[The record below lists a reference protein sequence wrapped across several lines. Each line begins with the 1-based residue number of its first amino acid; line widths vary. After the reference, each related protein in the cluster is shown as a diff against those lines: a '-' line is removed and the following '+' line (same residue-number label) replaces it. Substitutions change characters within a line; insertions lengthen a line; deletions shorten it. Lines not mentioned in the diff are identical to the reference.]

1 MATIEDLDAEIAKRQ
16 RIADI
21 DALIKEKQ
29 GSTVDS
35 FIEPLKAIGGGL
47 IGEIGAGLSGI
58 RELIATGDLSSAVN
72 EINRMQ
78 QKSQQYFAPQTE
90 AGQQGLQNVAGAIGA
105 IDKNV
110 IRPAVAGTVG
120 LLNTIANP
128 IDNLSAGFEP
138 ARREA
143 ALIQDRGFGKVAGQ
157 EIFERTGSPL
167 LATAAEIS
175 PDIAGVLIPGGAAK
189 SSVSKSL
196 AKSRLQVGDA
206 EKAVKAAND
215 IRSGKVA
222 ETSVQDVANAV
233 KQGSEADIAA
243 IVQADPKFYQAVDA
257 LGIDAEPLASFASKN
272 PQFRS
277 ISNALEVAVGSELEP
292 QAFRFIEATAK
303 AADDLITGY
312 GGTIDKAQLGLD
324 FKRDSLKNIE
334 DLYDSADDVY
344 GQLRNVVDEKQ
355 RFSSPAT
362 VAFLEQL
369 QAADKLSP
377 KLTSVLNQ
385 LKPRT
390 KKTKGNITVNPATG
404 ARIDTSVSEIINPKL
419 GRIDILRKQFGQAIG
434 KGNGAFKDQE
444 AGLNKAI
451 YARLTGDLDS
461 ISDSIGGEALALSDA
476 GKGLVRQRKQLEDN
490 LTSLLGKDLN
500 QALSVNV
507 GGAIKNLSKG
517 EVDRFSQVVNAI
529 PKQQRGAIILSSMN
543 DVFKGNAVGKQAFD
557 ATQFTKWYQT
567 INRSPSAK
575 KALFDN
581 LPKESKA
588 AIDNLFE
595 VSRGISRSLGQKRA
609 TGISKLFDQDVGLI
623 RKLLGSSAARAAIA
637 LKGGPVASAASSQ
650 ITELFSQATNQAKT
664 ATSLLAS
671 DNFKEVVRQS
681 VKEGV
686 FEGNKASEK
695 LVIAEKQLMKSTK
708 YKKWLES
715 LDDSSKAELTGGLI
729 GYLSTQ
735 QQENK

>member
-1 MATIEDLDAEIAKRQ
+1 MPTIQELDAEIAKRQ

-21 DALIKEKQ
+21 DALIQEKQ
-29 GSTVDS
+29 GTTIDS
-35 FIEPLKAIGGGL
+35 FIEPLQAIGGGL
-47 IGEIGAGLSGI
+47 LGEIGAGLSGI
-58 RELIATGDLSSAVN
+58 KELISTGDLSSAVN
-72 EINRMQ
+72 EINRIQ
-78 QKSQQYFAPQTE
+78 QKSQQVFAPQTE

-105 IDKNV
+105 IDENI
-110 IRPAVAGTVG
+110 IRPAVAGTSG
-120 LLNTIANP
+120 LLNVVANP
-128 IDNLSAGFEP
+128 IDNLTTGFEP

-143 ALIQDRGFGKVAGQ
+143 ALIQERGFGKVAGQ
-157 EIFERTGSPL
+157 EVFERTGSPL
-167 LATAAEIS
+167 LATVAEVS
-175 PDIAGVLIPGGAAK
+175 PDIAGVLVPGGAAK
-189 SSVSKSL
+189 SGVSSAV
-196 AKSRLQVGDA
+196 AKSRLRVGDA

-215 IRSGKVA
+215 VRSGKVA

-233 KQGSEADIAA
+233 KQGSEEDIAA

-303 AADDLITGY
+303 AADDLITNY

-324 FKRDSLKNIE
+324 FKRDALKNIE
-334 DLYDSADDVY
+334 NLYDSTDDVY
-344 GQLRNVVDEKQ
+344 GQLRNIVDEKQ
-355 RFSSPAT
+355 RFAAPAT
-362 VAFLEQL
+362 VAFLEEL

-377 KLTSVLNQ
+377 KLASVLKQ
-385 LKPRT
+385 LKPRD
-390 KKTKGNITVNPATG
+390 KKTQGNVTVNPATG
-404 ARIDTSVSEIINPKL
+404 ARIDSSVNEVINPKL
-419 GRIDILRKQFGQAIG
+419 GRIDILRRQFGQAVG
-434 KGNGAFKDQE
+434 KGSGAFKDQE
-444 AGLNKAI
+444 TGLNKAI
-451 YARLTGDLDS
+451 YARLTGDLDG
-461 ISDSIGGEALALSDA
+461 ISESIGGDALALSDA

-529 PKQQRGAIILSSMN
+529 PKQQRSSIILSSMN

-567 INRSPSAK
+567 INRSPAAK

-581 LPKESKA
+581 LPKESKV

-623 RKLLGSSAARAAIA
+623 RKLLGSSAVKAAIA
-637 LKGGPVASAASSQ
+637 LKGGPVGSAASSQ
-650 ITELFSQATNQAKT
+650 ITELFSQATDQAKT

-686 FEGNKASEK
+686 FDGNKASEK
-695 LVIAEKQLMKSTK
+695 LKNAEKQLMKSTK

-715 LDDSSKAELTGGLI
+715 LDDKAGLAGGLI

-735 QQENK
+735 QQENN